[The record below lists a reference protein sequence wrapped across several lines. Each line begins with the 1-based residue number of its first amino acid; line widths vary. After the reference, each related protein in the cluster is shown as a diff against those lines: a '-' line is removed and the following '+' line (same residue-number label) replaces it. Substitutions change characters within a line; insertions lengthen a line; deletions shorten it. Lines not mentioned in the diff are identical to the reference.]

1 MFIDLISQV
10 NGDFIGRLLVEQRCN
25 WLTSS
30 QQHHVTL
37 SFTLTMTSAKVV
49 AMSDIVNS
57 NPILDYT
64 LPDNRITPTYER
76 DMISNGFDMY

>member
-1 MFIDLISQV
+1 M
-10 NGDFIGRLLVEQRCN
+10 
-25 WLTSS
+25 
-30 QQHHVTL
+30 